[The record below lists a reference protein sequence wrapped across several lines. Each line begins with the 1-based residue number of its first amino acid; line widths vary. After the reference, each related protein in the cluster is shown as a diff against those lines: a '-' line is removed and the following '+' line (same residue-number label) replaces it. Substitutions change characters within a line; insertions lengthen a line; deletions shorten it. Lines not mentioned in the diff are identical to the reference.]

1 MSVIQE
7 AVALEF
13 ELHRMT
19 PLSQILSFARAG
31 NPARAWALFH
41 SSGWNERSDDPKA
54 LTLKG
59 RLLKDRAKAADGA
72 DRARLY
78 RLAADAYAAAA
89 ELERDSYPLINAAAL
104 ALLGGKPE
112 RAGVLA
118 QETLALL
125 DEDPAQGENAYWRA
139 ATRAEALLL
148 LGDETGAR
156 AALAGGIVQ
165 LPRAWEDHAATIG
178 QFELILAEQGVDAAW
193 LDRHRPPP
201 SLYFSG
207 IIGLDDK
214 DAKVPQDIA
223 AIIERERPGFG
234 FGALAAGADILIAEA
249 LHKAGAELHVILP
262 YPVDR
267 FRELSVAPFGDHW
280 LPRFDALVEAAVTL
294 DVLTELP
301 DEEERSLAVAV
312 EMADRVAMG
321 QCVRNAGVLK
331 SRPKALTI
339 AGRSD
344 DPRRQHRVWAATGH
358 DQYAI
363 SVVRKADHDSIAAL
377 SGSETKE
384 IAAILWVDNV
394 DRDALSRL
402 SDGGR
407 DFQLAGDA
415 HYRISTDLAALIA
428 TSRALLQ
435 HDADSRIS
443 LLIDIMDPQAPLASL
458 LEQASDMA
466 RASNGGAVLTDG
478 KSAMVMMLQS
488 GSPAIEEIG
497 ELQTAYGSLPL
508 WSLA

>member
-1 MSVIQE
+1 MMGT
-7 AVALEF
+7 L
-13 ELHRMT
+13 T
-19 PLSQILSFARAG
+19 QILSIARAG
-31 NPARAWALFH
+31 NAARAWALFH
-41 SSGWNERSDDPKA
+41 SSGWDARGDDPKA

-59 RLLKDRAKAADGA
+59 RLLKDQAKAADGP

-78 RLAADAYAAAA
+78 GLAAEAYAAAAA

-112 RAGVLA
+112 RASALA
-118 QETLALL
+118 TETLALL
-125 DEDPAQGENAYWRA
+125 DSDPAQGENAYWRA
-139 ATRAEALLL
+139 ATRAEAFLL

-156 AALAGGIVQ
+156 AVLAEGISK
-165 LPRAWEDHAATIG
+165 LPQAWEDHAATIG
-178 QFELILAEQGVDAAW
+178 QFELILAEQGRDAAW

-207 IIGLDDK
+207 IIGLDEADVTILK
-214 DAKVPQDIA
+214 DID
-223 AIIERERPGFG
+223 AIIDRERPGFG

-249 LHKAGAELHVILP
+249 LHKAGAELHIILP

-267 FRELSVAPFGDHW
+267 FRELSVAPFGEHW
-280 LPRFDALVEAAVTL
+280 LPRFDALVEAAARL

-312 EMADRVAMG
+312 QLADLVAMG
-321 QCVRNAGVLK
+321 QCVRNAGTLK

-339 AGRSD
+339 AGRGD
-344 DPRRQHRVWAATGH
+344 KPRRQHRVWADTGH

-363 SVVRKADHDSIAAL
+363 SVARKADHHSIAAR
-377 SGSETKE
+377 SGSEVKE
-384 IAAILWVDNV
+384 IAAILWVDNL
-394 DRDALSRL
+394 DRDTLSKL

-407 DFQLAGDA
+407 DFQPAGDA
-415 HYRISTDLAALIA
+415 HYIVSTNLAALIA

-435 HDADSRIS
+435 QYADSRVS
-443 LLIDIMDPQAPLASL
+443 LLIDIMDLHKPVASL

-466 RASNGGAVLTDG
+466 RASSGGAVLTDH
-478 KSAMVMMLQS
+478 KSAMVLMLQS
-488 GSPAIEEIG
+488 GEQAIEEIG